1 MKNQDLISKRILSI
15 ALAVSMILCSAA
27 LFVFSLNF
35 TGKAKAA
42 TTASPSIINA
52 KAESRNPA
60 GDAGFIAAAG
70 ISNGFAY
77 YIYLAPDGHSNY
89 WKANLTT
96 FKDAGAK

>member
-1 MKNQDLISKRILSI
+1 MKNQDHVSKRILTL

-42 TTASPSIINA
+42 TITSPSISTT
-52 KAESRNPA
+52 KVESRNAA
-60 GDAGFIAAAG
+60 GDAGFIAGVG

-77 YIYLAPDGHSNY
+77 YIYLAPDGHSIY
-89 WKANLTT
+89 WKANLSN
-96 FKDAGAK
+96 FKDSDSK